1 MLQKIF
7 RRFSTKGFTGSTDI
21 NDSWEKWLV
30 QNGNTPQDILK
41 SDNSVVGSAIDK
53 KQEVINVYDL
63 HLYKVEGS
71 ENKVVDSG
79 QEYLLWQ
86 EILDF
91 TNKNYITSMRQYNAE
106 VMKAYYDYGCVP
118 VLSIYKDDV
127 FQSIT
132 VAKTFQYQYTENY
145 YQFTIHGYDGVIF
158 NAYFQEGK
166 YTSSMFVGNERMT
179 VDFYPLLGK
188 MRGETYISPLFAVE
202 ESIRGLNNVERFLES
217 SFKNK
222 ARPHLYIN
230 AVVKESDRLT
240 ADEQRRRV
248 REIST
253 EVTNQMGVDNVGK
266 PITLR
271 GKEKTDV
278 KILADPMTEQG
289 MLPVS
294 MWYEKRILQ
303 GMSCDIDF
311 FYGGSTFNNKE
322 QSTVNFHKSVTSW
335 FKSYLQEFTPV
346 VRDIFENVGIKD
358 SRKYYVN
365 IREEDNEVLESA
377 KIDNTIKIKTAGIK
391 TVNEVR
397 SEMGLDPIEGGDTLI
412 QGTPESTDF

>member
-1 MLQKIF
+1 
-7 RRFSTKGFTGSTDI
+7 
-21 NDSWEKWLV
+21 
-30 QNGNTPQDILK
+30 
-41 SDNSVVGSAIDK
+41 
-53 KQEVINVYDL
+53 
-63 HLYKVEGS
+63 
-71 ENKVVDSG
+71 
-79 QEYLLWQ
+79 
-86 EILDF
+86 
-91 TNKNYITSMRQYNAE
+91 
-106 VMKAYYDYGCVP
+106 
-118 VLSIYKDDV
+118 
-127 FQSIT
+127 
-132 VAKTFQYQYTENY
+132 
-145 YQFTIHGYDGVIF
+145 
-158 NAYFQEGK
+158 
-166 YTSSMFVGNERMT
+166 
-179 VDFYPLLGK
+179 
-188 MRGETYISPLFAVE
+188 
-202 ESIRGLNNVERFLES
+202 
-217 SFKNK
+217 
-222 ARPHLYIN
+222 
-230 AVVKESDRLT
+230 
-240 ADEQRRRV
+240 
-248 REIST
+248 
-253 EVTNQMGVDNVGK
+253 
-266 PITLR
+266 
-271 GKEKTDV
+271 
-278 KILADPMTEQG
+278 MTEQG